1 MEYKNTPKNQA
12 FSNTTAPNYEQGY
25 LDSFS
30 GNGDSWHYEPKPV
43 IPTYPSKPR
52 FIPTLD
58 GYDILSRAS
67 VNFSV
72 LTATTPQNKVFS
84 LGDNGK
90 LIKSSSVNP
99 YAGNFKT
106 VSIDSL
112 EQFADGLTR
121 LKATQS
127 LILGT
132 IKGLSAGESIGLC
145 TKGKES
151 QKQISKT
158 LDFIS
163 YTDTAGFMLVDIDQA
178 GHYTDFLKLVPE
190 IKSAVIKPSSS
201 SFVFDSNGN
210 EVIGAKGWHIFIP
223 VANQTEI
230 PAIAETL
237 WQRQWLSGHG
247 HYLLSAGVNPAMLE
261 RGLFDKAV
269 FSPERLIFEAKP
281 TLNNGLIQNAPAPI
295 VIGTIEQSLKLS
307 DFVPYSANDLLKIES
322 LKAAARE
329 AIKPAQKVAI
339 KAAKRDYIEKSGLP
353 AKVALTNYKQLQNGT
368 LTHDFE
374 VITQK
379 YGKVKIAD
387 LLANPTKFNNCT
399 LADPNDPDYDGG
411 SKTKARFYW
420 NNGVNPIINSQAHG
434 GIKYRINTEPEKS
447 VISDNTESVTT
458 TLACLLSYVPLLEKS
473 VIHAIKDKS
482 HHCKT
487 CHKAFTPK
495 RVHHTQCPGCF
506 FADSKQTK
514 PQYKW
519 IDHTQHD
526 VNYVNQRY
534 LNVPPTEGKVN
545 IYISTQ
551 GTGKTYGAVNF
562 VKSLPAMSVLY
573 IAHLVTLVFQAARK
587 FGIEC
592 YSDHKK
598 LNEHDRLA
606 ICINSIFKLIDA
618 MGRFLIYDTVVL
630 DEIEQQLTRMIGT
643 GKDAIKNKPLV
654 FSVLCHLIK
663 NAKTLVCL
671 DADTS
676 LLTLNL
682 LQKLRPNERFNVII
696 NEWQDTEIT
705 HYIYENEADIVNLT
719 RAAIA
724 KNEPALLMTNGLNK
738 SIELDNLI
746 ECDNKIVINSKTSGL
761 AAVKEFVNDVN
772 EQCKKYLLGIFSP
785 TVNTGF
791 SIESGHFKWNLG
803 IFKSGKDMPLP
814 LDWFQQ
820 LLRDRITKDK
830 HVYIE
835 DKKTSYHAP
844 RYDVA
849 HDFNMMVC
857 SGYGDLVYNDPL
869 YAQLVADVQARDAS
883 FMADPKAAYVRIAK
897 ERGHK
902 VIFVKD
908 TATAEQITVHKEA
921 QKTIKVER
929 ELLRVDSI
937 CTIEEPIS
945 SHEEY
950 QAALKEPRPTPELLL
965 KIEHFE
971 IRDVYA
977 TAIEKS
983 VIAICEAD
991 PTRNRAT
998 VEQEV
1003 FRQFVIDDDGCKR
1016 RKQIENLRLATS
1028 TYNEARELQIK
1039 KATGKFK
1046 EDVDY
1051 IFPKYLLLTQLFKAV
1066 GINPDLSLSKEVYTS
1081 DDLKEFFEWVE
1092 DERELIASF
1101 WAAMPTKEVIAA
1113 NPYRYVR
1120 TLLNTVGISQTR
1132 KQKKI
1137 DKKTTFI
1144 GYAINAD
1151 DLQRSHFF
1159 LLIKETPESV
1169 TFKAAA

>member
-1 MEYKNTPKNQA
+1 MK
-12 FSNTTAPNYEQGY
+12 
-25 LDSFS
+25 
-30 GNGDSWHYEPKPV
+30 
-43 IPTYPSKPR
+43 I
-52 FIPTLD
+52 
-58 GYDILSRAS
+58 
-67 VNFSV
+67 NFSV
-72 LTATTPQNKVFS
+72 LTATTAQNKVFS
-84 LGDNGK
+84 LDNGK
-90 LIKSSSVNP
+90 LKKSSSVNP
-99 YAGNFKT
+99 FAGNFKA

-112 EQFADGLTR
+112 DQFASGLTR
-121 LKATQS
+121 LNAKQS
-127 LILGT
+127 LVLGT

-145 TKGKES
+145 VKGKES
-151 QKQISKT
+151 AKQISKT

-163 YTDTAGFMLVDIDQA
+163 YTDAAGFMLVDIDQA
-178 GHYTDFLKLVPE
+178 GHYTDFLNLFPE

-201 SFVFDSNGN
+201 SFIYDSNGN

-223 VANQTEI
+223 VANQSEI
-230 PAIAETL
+230 TAIAEIL

-281 TLNNGLIQNAPAPI
+281 TLNSGLIQNAPAPL
-295 VIGTIEQSLKLS
+295 VMGAIEQSLKLS
-307 DFVPYSANDLLKIES
+307 DFSPYSKDDLLKIES
-322 LKAAARE
+322 LKAVAKESIRPAQTI
-329 AIKPAQKVAI
+329 AIKQAK
-339 KAAKRDYIEKSGLP
+339 KAYIANSGLP
-353 AKVALTNYKQLQNGT
+353 ARIALTNYKQIQKGI

-387 LLANPTKFNNCT
+387 LLANPDKFNNCT
-399 LADPNDPDYDGG
+399 LADPFDPDYDGG

-434 GIKYRINTEPEKS
+434 GIVYRFAVKTEPEKS
-447 VISDNTESVTT
+447 VISDNTESATN
-458 TLACLLSYVPLLEKS
+458 TLACLLSYIPTLEKS
-473 VIHAIKDKS
+473 VIHAIKDKNK
-482 HHCKT
+482 HCKT

-495 RVHHTQCPGCF
+495 RVHHNQCPRCF
-506 FADSKQTK
+506 IADSKQTK
-514 PQYKW
+514 PQYNW
-519 IDHTQHD
+519 IDHSQHD
-526 VNYVNQRY
+526 VSYVNQRY

-598 LNEHDRLA
+598 INEHERLA
-606 ICINSIFKLIDA
+606 VCINSIFKLIDT

-654 FSVLCHLIK
+654 LSVLCHLIK

-671 DADTS
+671 DADISPITF
-676 LLTLNL
+676 NL
-682 LQKLRPNERFNVII
+682 VQRLRPNERFNVII

-705 HYIYENEADIVNLT
+705 HYIYENETDIINLT

-746 ECDNKIVINSKTSGL
+746 ECDNKIVINSKTSKL

-791 SIESGHFKWNLG
+791 SIESGHFKWDFG
-803 IFKSGKDMPLP
+803 IFKAGINTP

-857 SGYGDLVYNDPL
+857 NGYGDLVYNDPI
-869 YAQLVADVQARDAS
+869 YAQLVADVRARDAAL
-883 FMADPKAAYVRIAK
+883 MCDPKAAYVRIAK

-908 TATAEQITVHKEA
+908 TATAEQITIHKEA

-945 SHEEY
+945 SYEEY
-950 QAALKEPRPTPELLL
+950 QEALKEPRPTPELLL

-977 TAIEKS
+977 SAIEKS
-983 VIAICEAD
+983 VIAICETD
-991 PTRNRAT
+991 PTCNRAT

-1028 TYNEARELQIK
+1028 TYNEARELQLK

-1066 GINPDLSLSKEVYTS
+1066 GINPDLTLSKEVYTS

-1101 WAAMPTKEVIAA
+1101 WAAMPTKEAIEA
-1113 NPYRYVR
+1113 NPYRYIR
-1120 TLLNTVGISQTR
+1120 TLLDTVGIGQAR
-1132 KQKKI
+1132 AVKFI
-1137 DKKTTFI
+1137 NKKTQCI
-1144 GYAINAD
+1144 GYKINQAD
-1151 DLQRSHFF
+1151 LETLHFF

-1169 TFKAAA
+1169 IYQEAA